1 MTHRQTVTTGKTL
14 QTKNSTSVFLKK
26 KPKNNLRVAFV
37 VPHLFI
43 HRDILPKVIF
53 SPGELA
59 IALAEGMA
67 EQGAKVTLFA
77 PGPVTTNLP
86 TVTADLSYFEA
97 ELARRGDTYIDL
109 LKKHPAT
116 FVGLARQVQSEILAQ
131 AFAAANN
138 NDFDIVH
145 VYTNEEDL
153 ALPFSRLC
161 TKPVVFTH
169 HDPFNFLVKY
179 KNNFPK
185 YTDLNWISLSY
196 AQRKTMPANTNWVA
210 NIYHGLNKDVF
221 KSIETPDDN
230 YIAFLG
236 RIVQPK
242 GLHIAI
248 EAVKAYNK
256 TAKVPLKLKIAGKH
270 YADVSSDDYWQT
282 VIEPALN
289 EHIEYVGFIKDPKKR
304 SEFLANASALVI
316 PSLFDE
322 PFGMVMIE
330 SLASG
335 TPLIGL
341 NSGAIPEIITADN
354 GILITKDTDDNKT
367 IAKLA
372 KALSSVKKISRQSCR
387 DDFLRRFSVER
398 MCAEHIA
405 AYEQLLTK

>member
-14 QTKNSTSVFLKK
+14 QTKNSTSAFLKK

-59 IALAEGMA
+59 VELIEGMTK
-67 EQGAKVTLFA
+67 QGVDVTLFA
-77 PGPVTTNLP
+77 PGPVATTVP
-86 TVTADLSYFEA
+86 TITADLSYFEA
-97 ELARRGDTYIDL
+97 ELAKRGDTYIDL

-116 FVGLARQVQSEILAQ
+116 FVGLARQVQSEILAK
-131 AFAAANN
+131 AFAMANN
-138 NDFDIVH
+138 DEFDIVH

-169 HDPFNFLVKY
+169 HDPFNFLIKY

-196 AQRKTMPANTNWVA
+196 AQRQTMPSSTNWVA
-210 NIYHGLNKDVF
+210 NIYHGLDKDVF
-221 KSIETPDDN
+221 KPIKTPSN
-230 YIAFLG
+230 TYIAFLG

-248 EAVKAYNK
+248 QAVKAYNK

-270 YADVSSDDYWQT
+270 YADVSNDDYWQT
-282 VIEPALN
+282 VIEPELN
-289 EHIEYVGFIKDPKKR
+289 DDIEYVGFIKDARQR
-304 SEFLANASALVI
+304 SEFLGNATALVV

-322 PFGMVMIE
+322 PFGMVLIE

-335 TPLIGL
+335 TPVIGL
-341 NSGAIPEIITADN
+341 NSGAIPEIITSKN
-354 GILITKDTDDNKT
+354 GILVAKQESDNDT
-367 IAKLA
+367 AAQLA
-372 KALSSVKKISRQSCR
+372 TTFDSIKKISRQDSR
-387 DDFLRRFSVER
+387 DDFIARFSIER
-398 MCAEHIA
+398 MCSEHIET
-405 AYEQLLTK
+405 YQKVTKR